1 MKYKLWGLQVIS
13 MASSSSSAAA
23 ISSPR
28 RKYDVFLS
36 FRGEDTRNT
45 FTSHL
50 HAALLRKKLH
60 TYIDD
65 KLERG
70 DEIRPALLEAI
81 EKSKLSVIIFSKN
94 YASSTWCLDEL
105 VHILGCKERDGQFV
119 IPVFYDISPQ
129 DVRKQQGSYADAFAK
144 LEERFKLEEGMD
156 KADSIEKLVQV
167 ILNKLDCKSSSN
179 LKGLVEIETKVEQIE
194 SLLCLDSSDV
204 CIVGIWGMGVTP
216 TAGFWQPLRLEVKKC
231 GISLLYAPDVET
243 IKSG

>member
-1 MKYKLWGLQVIS
+1 

-23 ISSPR
+23 ISSPP

-36 FRGEDTRNT
+36 FRGEDTRNN

-50 HAALLRKKLH
+50 RAALDRKKLD

-105 VHILGCKERDGQFV
+105 VHILGCKERGGQFV
-119 IPVFYDISPQ
+119 IPFFYDISPQ
-129 DVRKQQGSYADAFAK
+129 DVRKQQGSYVDAFAE
-144 LEERFKLEEGMD
+144 LEKRFEDCMD
-156 KADSIEKLVQV
+156 KVVKWRDALEKAANLSGYDNSNKAGTEADSIEKLVQD
-167 ILNKLDCKSSSN
+167 ILNKLDCKS
-179 LKGLVEIETKVEQIE
+179 
-194 SLLCLDSSDV
+194 
-204 CIVGIWGMGVTP
+204 
-216 TAGFWQPLRLEVKKC
+216 
-231 GISLLYAPDVET
+231 
-243 IKSG
+243 